1 MMIAL
6 AITASL
12 LILPGPPAP
21 GTTDTAPPDATPS
34 VVEVHLVDKGGGQW
48 RFEPAAIQAHPGDV
62 IRFIQDDVVPHNVEF
77 KKTPAGANLGA
88 AKMGP
93 FLLAK
98 GDTYEL
104 NIDARFV
111 AGEYAFSCTPHE
123 VMGMKATLVVGP
135 TSPDEGGLR

>member
-12 LILPGPPAP
+12 LVLPAP
-21 GTTDTAPPDATPS
+21 LTPVQTEGAPPDGTPP

-77 KKTPAGANLGA
+77 KATPAGAQLGS

-93 FLLAK
+93 FLLSK

-104 NIDARFV
+104 NIDGRFV
-111 AGEYAFSCTPHE
+111 AGEYSFACTPHE
-123 VMGMKATLVVGP
+123 VMGMKATLVIASAPADG
-135 TSPDEGGLR
+135 EGVR